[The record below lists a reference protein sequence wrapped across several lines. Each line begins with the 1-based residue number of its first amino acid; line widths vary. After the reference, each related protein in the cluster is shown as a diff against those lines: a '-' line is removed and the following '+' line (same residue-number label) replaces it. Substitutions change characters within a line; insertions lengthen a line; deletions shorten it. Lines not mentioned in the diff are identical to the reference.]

1 MIVGPPSGNRSAAW
15 GWWVCGLLLFASMIN
30 YMDRQTLANVAVRIS
45 EEFKLSQEQYG
56 NLELVFGWAFAA
68 GSLLFGFIADAVSV
82 RWLYPAVLLF
92 WSATGFATGFV
103 HTYEGLLVC
112 RTMLGLFES
121 GHWPCGLKTT
131 QRLLKPTDRAM
142 GNSVLQSGTSI
153 GAVLTPLIMK
163 LMLSNEPGS
172 WRLAFQVIGAFS
184 LLWVIA
190 WLLLVRESDLPR
202 DLQHTGQVGRGL
214 RTAPPVVPAPLNRST
229 EESPSPP
236 VSFWQI
242 MFSRRF
248 LVLIVMV
255 ALINTTW
262 QLLRAWLPKILQ
274 QGRGYTESDALY
286 FNSLYY
292 VATDLG
298 CLGAGALTLW
308 LSRRGWPVHRSRSAV
323 FLGGALLTALTT
335 AVAFVPKG
343 WLLLALLLVVGMGAL
358 AVFPCYYALT
368 QELSTE
374 HQGKVTGLT
383 GVFAWLFSSP
393 AQKYFGRLIDQTGSF
408 DLGLIIIGWLPLL
421 AFLVLRLFWDS
432 PAPQP
437 EIKPVVAPIP
447 IRK

>member
-82 RWLYPAVLLF
+82 RWLYPSVLLF

-103 HTYEGLLVC
+103 HTYAGLLVC

-131 QRLLKPTDRAM
+131 QRLLKSTDRAM

-163 LMLSNEPGS
+163 LMLSNESGS

-229 EESPSPP
+229 EETLSPS